1 MLLVPN
7 NNLKVDNEGV
17 PEMLKV
23 QEIREIIKLIDQSSI
38 NEFTYE
44 TNGTTVSMKKNK
56 VTNTDQAQVQPVN
69 LKEANDTPKTEVH
82 AQPSPSTSEKTEEKT
97 EQVNQTEYDYEIVS
111 PMVGTLYTA
120 PTPESDPYVSKGGT
134 VEKDTVVCIVEA
146 MKLFN
151 EIEAEVSGEIVEILA
166 EDGELVEYG
175 QPLFRVK
182 AK

>member
-1 MLLVPN
+1 M
-7 NNLKVDNEGV
+7 
-17 PEMLKV
+17 MLKV

-44 TNGTTVSMKKNK
+44 TEGTTVSLKKSDENLSPLLPEK
-56 VTNTDQAQVQPVN
+56 RVTENTQVQEKLV
-69 LKEANDTPKTEVH
+69 KETASVIK
-82 AQPSPSTSEKTEEKT
+82 QSEKQETVEVKEDK
-97 EQVNQTEYDYEIVS
+97 QNNDSKNNGYEIVS
-111 PMVGTLYTA
+111 PMVGTFYAA
-120 PTPESDPYVSKGGT
+120 PSPDSGPYVEKGSKVDNST
-134 VEKDTVVCIVEA
+134 IVCIVEA

-182 AK
+182 

>member
-1 MLLVPN
+1 
-7 NNLKVDNEGV
+7 
-17 PEMLKV
+17 MLKV

-44 TNGTTVSMKKNK
+44 LDGAKVSMKKTGDGEVVAVPK
-56 VTNTDQAQVQPVN
+56 QIVEKQEKPKQVQEVSEPVAKVEKSEEPTPVTDN
-69 LKEANDTPKTEVH
+69 TSNQDTKIDF
-82 AQPSPSTSEKTEEKT
+82 
-97 EQVNQTEYDYEIVS
+97 DYEVVS

-120 PTPESDPYVSKGGT
+120 ENPESDPYVQAGSK
-134 VEKDTVVCIVEA
+134 VKNDTVVCIVEA

-151 EIEAEVSGEIVEILA
+151 EIEAEVSGEVVEVLV

-182 AK
+182 TK